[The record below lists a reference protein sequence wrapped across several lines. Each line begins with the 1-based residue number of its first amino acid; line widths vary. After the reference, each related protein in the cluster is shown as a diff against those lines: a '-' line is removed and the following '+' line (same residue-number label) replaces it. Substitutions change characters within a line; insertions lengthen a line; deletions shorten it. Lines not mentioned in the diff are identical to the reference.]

1 MPRAASPSRRCGP
14 YVGMQVHPAQAGQ
27 PAMEAPVKVLACRQ
41 SARLLPVPIPDT
53 GQDEPHHAT
62 RPRQFCALSSPCSI
76 WLLARPVCM
85 RGSQESTTEPGAL
98 EHSRTTS
105 RDKHVQINRGKVQ
118 LRTSRFKPWASPVPF
133 AGMRSCM
140 AWPGPIISV
149 GRKKASQHPPTPAPP
164 ITQLPKLRLA
174 LLPPTGHRA
183 AGARS
188 PRAAAAPVAPV
199 A

>member
-27 PAMEAPVKVLACRQ
+27 PAMEVPVKVLACRQ

-105 RDKHVQINRGKVQ
+105 RDKHVQINRGSE
-118 LRTSRFKPWASPVPF
+118 L
-133 AGMRSCM
+133 AGSNLG
-140 AWPGPIISV
+140 PGPW
-149 GRKKASQHPPTPAPP
+149 P
-164 ITQLPKLRLA
+164 LRLI
-174 LLPPTGHRA
+174 LRGNEITHGLVWPDYKFGPNMGN
-183 AGARS
+183 GA
-188 PRAAAAPVAPV
+188 
-199 A
+199 